1 MKKNIGLYSVEN
13 VYFKAAV
20 ERCEVKED
28 KLSILLQ
35 MGGGTYLDI
44 QYNSASRWVRLK
56 QQVGGSFHTVIS
68 DSIQYN

>member
-1 MKKNIGLYSVEN
+1 MHVFKNIGLYSVEN

-44 QYNSASRWVRLK
+44 QYNSASR
-56 QQVGGSFHTVIS
+56 
-68 DSIQYN
+68 